1 MGLQSRNYAKS
12 VAIKSDL
19 SQGTSMIENL
29 LESINN
35 RVTLYNE
42 GIDESVHTYEIA
54 SLLKSL
60 HNEDEEL
67 YAKTLETLPND
78 ILAEVLLEMP
88 QQHMEEAYE
97 QLGAEGLADLAAEL
111 DTDDAADLIKSIEEM
126 DENLAEEV
134 LSRLSDDDRA
144 TIETLISYGDNEA
157 GAYMQTELFEANT
170 DENVGDSIKRLR
182 AMKAEELIDNVH
194 QVFVVD
200 KHRRLIGAIL
210 LEDLILHEPYELY
223 RDILHDGHN
232 TLHVRA
238 HDDIYDVVEVF
249 ANYNL
254 NTLGVVDE
262 NQILLGRITAD
273 DIHDVMEERATEQIY
288 HMAGVNDEA
297 EQDEELWSIGKH
309 RAIWLGINLLT
320 AIAASVV
327 IGMFDATIEAIVA
340 LAILM
345 PIVASMGGN
354 AGTQTLTVTVR
365 KIALGEIEGRE
376 AYATVKREVLLAL
389 INGIIFA
396 TLIGGV
402 AYAWFHIPLLGLV
415 IALSMIINLFFF
427 FFFCTIIPLCFL
439 PSCFYPSICST
450 VILEAKSLARSLTD
464 KRQSS
469 YLSSL
474 PFLFKSLNG
483 KPSCLII
490 CTPDTVE

>member
-1 MGLQSRNYAKS
+1 
-12 VAIKSDL
+12 
-19 SQGTSMIENL
+19 MIENT
-29 LESINN
+29 LESIAN
-35 RVTLYNE
+35 RVALYNE
-42 GIDESVHTYEIA
+42 GIDESVHIYEIA

-60 HNEDEEL
+60 HDEDETI
-67 YAKTLETLPND
+67 YSQTLETLPKE

-111 DTDDAADLIKSIEEM
+111 DTDDAADLIQNIEEVNE
-126 DENLAEEV
+126 DLAEEV
-134 LSRLSDDDRA
+134 LSKLSDEDRS
-144 TIETLISYGDNEA
+144 TIETLISYGDAEA
-157 GAYMQTELFEANT
+157 GAYMQTELFEARA
-170 DENVGDSIKRLR
+170 DECVGDSIKRLR
-182 AMKAEELIDNVH
+182 AMKADELIDNVH

-210 LEDLILHEPYELY
+210 LEDLILHEAHELY
-223 RDILHDGHN
+223 GDILHEGHN
-232 TLHVRA
+232 TVHVHA

-288 HMAGVNDEA
+288 NMAGVNEEA
-297 EQDEELWSIGKH
+297 EEDEEFWSIGKT
-309 RAIWLGINLLT
+309 RAIWLGINLIT

-365 KIALGEIEGRE
+365 KIALGEIEGKE
-376 AYATVKREVLLAL
+376 AYTTVKREVLLAL
-389 INGIIFA
+389 FNGFIFA
-396 TLIGGV
+396 VLIGAV
-402 AYAWFHIPLLGLV
+402 AYLWFKIPLLGLV
-415 IALSMIINLFFF
+415 IALSMIINLFFAGF
-427 FFFCTIIPLCFL
+427 FGTIIPLGL
-439 PSCFYPSICST
+439 RRAGIDPAIGST
-450 VILEAKSLARSLTD
+450 VILTTVTDVVGFLSFLGLAT
-464 KRQSS
+464 
-469 YLSSL
+469 
-474 PFLFKSLNG
+474 
-483 KPSCLII
+483 LILL
-490 CTPDTVE
+490 

>member
-1 MGLQSRNYAKS
+1 
-12 VAIKSDL
+12 
-19 SQGTSMIENL
+19 MIENL

-35 RVTLYNE
+35 RVALYNE

-54 SLLKSL
+54 ILLKNL
-60 HNEDEEL
+60 HDEDEEL
-67 YAKTLETLPND
+67 YATILETLPHE

-97 QLGAEGLADLAAEL
+97 QLGAEQLASLASEL
-111 DTDDAADLIKSIEEM
+111 DTDDAADLIQNIEEVN
-126 DENLAEEV
+126 EELAEEV
-134 LSRLSDDDRA
+134 LSKLSDDDRA

-157 GAYMQTELFEANT
+157 GAYMQTELFEAKA
-170 DENVGDSIKRLR
+170 DESVGESIKRLR
-182 AMKAEELIDNVH
+182 AMKADELIDNVH

-210 LEDLILHEPYELY
+210 LEDLILHESDEFYG
-223 RDILHDGHN
+223 DILHEGHN
-232 TLHVRA
+232 TVHVHA

-254 NTLGVVDE
+254 NTLAVVDE

-288 HMAGVNDEA
+288 HMAGVNEEA
-297 EQDEELWSIGKH
+297 EEDEEFWSIGKT

-320 AIAASVV
+320 AIAASIV

-365 KIALGEIEGRE
+365 KIALGEIEGKE
-376 AYATVKREVLLAL
+376 AYSTVKREVLLAL
-389 INGIIFA
+389 FNGFIFA
-396 TLIGGV
+396 VLIGAV
-402 AYAWFHIPLLGLV
+402 AFLWFKIPLLGLV
-415 IALSMIINLFFF
+415 IALSMIINLFFAGF
-427 FFFCTIIPLCFL
+427 FGTIIPLGL
-439 PSCFYPSICST
+439 RRAGIDPAIGST
-450 VILEAKSLARSLTD
+450 VILTTVTDVVGFLSFLGLAT
-464 KRQSS
+464 
-469 YLSSL
+469 
-474 PFLFKSLNG
+474 
-483 KPSCLII
+483 LILL
-490 CTPDTVE
+490 

>member
-1 MGLQSRNYAKS
+1 
-12 VAIKSDL
+12 
-19 SQGTSMIENL
+19 MIENT

-35 RVTLYNE
+35 RVALYNE
-42 GIDESVHTYEIA
+42 GIDESVHVYEIA
-54 SLLKSL
+54 ILLKNL
-60 HNEDEEL
+60 HDEDEEL
-67 YAKTLETLPND
+67 YAKTLETLPHD

-97 QLGAEGLADLAAEL
+97 QLGAQGLADLAAEL
-111 DTDDAADLIKSIEEM
+111 DTDDAADLIQSIEEM
-126 DENLAEEV
+126 DEDLAEDV
-134 LSRLSDDDRA
+134 LSRLSEDDRT
-144 TIETLISYGDNEA
+144 TIETLISYNDNEA
-157 GAYMQTELFEANT
+157 GAYMQTELFEAT
-170 DENVGDSIKRLR
+170 SDENVGDSIKRLR
-182 AMKAEELIDNVH
+182 TMKAEELIDNVH

-210 LEDLILHEPYELY
+210 LEDLILHEPNEIY
-223 RDILHDGHN
+223 RDILHEGHN
-232 TLHVRA
+232 TVHVRA
-238 HDDIYDVVEVF
+238 HDNIYDVVEVF

-320 AIAASVV
+320 AIGASVV
-327 IGMFDATIEAIVA
+327 IGMFDATIQAIVA

-365 KIALGEIEGRE
+365 KIALGDIEGKE

-389 INGIIFA
+389 INGVIFSSV
-396 TLIGGV
+396 IGAV
-402 AYAWFHIPLLGLV
+402 AYAWFHIPLLGVV
-415 IALSMIINLFFF
+415 IGLSMIINLFFAGF
-427 FFFCTIIPLCFL
+427 FGTIIPLGL
-439 PSCFYPSICST
+439 RRAGIDPAIGST
-450 VILEAKSLARSLTD
+450 VILTTVTDIVGFFSFLGLAT
-464 KRQSS
+464 
-469 YLSSL
+469 
-474 PFLFKSLNG
+474 
-483 KPSCLII
+483 LILL
-490 CTPDTVE
+490 